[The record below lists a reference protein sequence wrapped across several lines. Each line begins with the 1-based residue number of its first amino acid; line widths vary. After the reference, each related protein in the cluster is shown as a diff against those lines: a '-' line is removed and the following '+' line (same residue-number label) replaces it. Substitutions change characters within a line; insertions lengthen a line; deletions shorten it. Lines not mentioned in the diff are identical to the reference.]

1 MRTILLIGLCLCS
14 FIPSVTFGQ
23 TVYFEQNFT
32 TPGPYVSAT
41 PSVRQFTEIGSTGS
55 VRVRFPLPPDTT
67 YLEYDKSGT
76 EGFGWVVRS
85 EDFSPVPNG
94 VYFQVSVNVN
104 DSYVTN
110 NENAANFFIG
120 QGFDDNSSRPNDNNV
135 FAGISIGS
143 VVGNAFYFRD
153 QQSGLNSAVF
163 TEMTQLTMVLNNR
176 LTDTLN
182 YVAPDGGRYTL
193 DAQEYDIWV
202 NNSLFLKDRKRIS
215 NNVVAL
221 TNFSFLLEN
230 GPVKI
235 QLTDFLIREVAGI
248 LPVQFASFRAQPIG
262 TQVELAWETAWEQNA
277 DRFVV
282 QRSSDLKEFGD
293 IADVKAR
300 GTTSARSSYTFTDP
314 NPTAGVNYYRLRQVD
329 TDGTY
334 RYSAVVEAVVQPHLP
349 QMLVSPNPVQPDLIR
364 LRTFRLNPAGIQL
377 VNLLGQPIP
386 FSLRELANEV
396 VELRPAV
403 KLAPG
408 LYLVTAQQ
416 DGLRLSE
423 RFMVR

>member
-1 MRTILLIGLCLCS
+1 
-14 FIPSVTFGQ
+14 V
-23 TVYFEQNFT
+23 E
-32 TPGPYVSAT
+32 
-41 PSVRQFTEIGSTGS
+41 
-55 VRVRFPLPPDTT
+55 VRVPPDGI
-67 YLEYDKSGT
+67 YLEYEKNVGS
-76 EGFGWVVRS
+76 EGVGWAVRS
-85 EDFSPVPNG
+85 EGFSPIPNG
-94 VYFQVSVNVN
+94 VYFQVKANVN
-104 DSYVTN
+104 DSYGTSNDNV
-110 NENAANFFIG
+110 ASFFVG
-120 QGFDDNSSRPNDNNV
+120 QGFTDNASRPNDNNV
-135 FAGISIGS
+135 FADISIGS
-143 VVGNAFYFRD
+143 VVGNTFRFRD
-153 QQSGLNSAVF
+153 QRSGAISGEYSGL
-163 TEMTQLTMVLNNR
+163 TELTMVLNNR

-193 DAQEYDIWV
+193 EAQEYDIWI
-202 NNSLFLKDRKRIS
+202 NKSRFLEGRKRIS

-293 IADVKAR
+293 IAEVKAR
-300 GTTSARSSYTFTDP
+300 GTTSSRSSYTFTDP

-334 RYSAVVEAVVQPHLP
+334 RYSSVVEAVVQPHLP